1 MATVRDAWR
10 RNALVHWIS
19 LLGRVVALAAVY
31 FAAAKLALLLAI
43 PPGYATAVWPPSGI
57 ALAAVLLFGNRLWPG
72 IWLGAALVNLTV
84 QASLPAAVLIGTGN
98 TLEALAGAALI
109 RRFVGLPRVFA
120 TGEDVLKFVAIAALC
135 STVAATVAALPLTV
149 VHGLRWPDL
158 FANWWT
164 WWQGDAAGII
174 IVTPL
179 VLSWRVREVE
189 AWTHRRR
196 LELAGLAGLLLAVT
210 FEIFSGDATVYLPSL
225 PLTFVI
231 LPFIIWAAFRFGQRE
246 LCAAIA
252 VVCVMAVWFTL
263 NGRGPFATVS
273 LNIALLLLLAFISTI
288 VTTGLVL
295 NAVLRERRRAM
306 AALAR
311 ALEDVQEQAITDPLT
326 KLYNRRYLEDVLPR
340 EIARA
345 ERAGIPLAVIMIDLD
360 RFKRINDTAG
370 HDAGDHVLAQVAA
383 QLKRCIRSSDIACR
397 YGGEEFVLILPDAT
411 RTSALRKGEEI
422 RAVIRQ
428 LALKHRDQ
436 PLSVR
441 VSVGLALYP
450 QHAIEPD
457 ALIRAADEAMY
468 EAKAAGG
475 DLVAVS
481 RAR

>member
-1 MATVRDAWR
+1 MAALRDALR
-10 RNALVHWIS
+10 RNALIHRIS
-19 LLGRVVALAAVY
+19 RLGPVLTLAAVY

-72 IWLGAALVNLTV
+72 VWLGAALVNLTV

-98 TLEALAGAALI
+98 TLEALAGAMLI

-149 VHGLRWPDL
+149 VHGLRWADL
-158 FANWWT
+158 FSNWWT
-164 WWQGDAAGII
+164 WWLGDAAGII

-179 VLSWRVREVE
+179 ALSWRVREVE

-196 LELAGLAGLLLAVT
+196 LELGVLAGLLLAVT
-210 FEIFSGDATVYLPSL
+210 FEIFRGDPTAALPSL

-231 LPFIIWAAFRFGQRE
+231 PPLIIWAAFRFGQRE
-246 LCAAIA
+246 LCAVIA

-263 NGRGPFATVS
+263 NGRGPFATAP
-273 LNIALLLLLAFISTI
+273 LNTALLLLLAFISTI

-306 AALAR
+306 TALAR
-311 ALEDVQEQAITDPLT
+311 ALEDVREQAITDPLT
-326 KLYNRRYLEDVLPR
+326 KLYNRRYLHDVLPR

-345 ERAGIPLAVIMIDLD
+345 QRVGIPLAVIMIDLD

-370 HDAGDHVLAQVAA
+370 HDAGDDVLAEVAA

-397 YGGEEFVLILPDAT
+397 YGGEEFVLILADAT

-422 RAVIRQ
+422 CAVMRQ
-428 LALKHRDQ
+428 LALKHGDH
-436 PLSVR
+436 PLRVR

-450 QHAIEPD
+450 QDATEPD
-457 ALIRAADEAMY
+457 ALIRAADAAMY

-481 RAR
+481 RER